1 MLLAQY
7 TKLNQKEKKDE
18 FYFYDKETFLNL
30 HFISF
35 LQIMLELAGI
45 IILGILAQWV
55 AWKLKIPAILPLIL
69 IGLLVGPIAAE
80 FLSEDGSKWIE
91 PVWNGEKGLFPGESL
106 YYFVSLAI
114 SIILFEGGLT
124 LKRNEIKNVGP
135 VITKLITIGSAIT
148 FFGSGILAHYIF
160 DLSWDVSFLF
170 AGLIIVTG
178 PTVITPI
185 LRNIPLKKDVSTVL
199 KWEGILIDPIGAL
212 VAVLVFEFISVGGG
226 GGFTKTALIE
236 FGKILLFGTTFGF
249 TFAHALTYAV
259 NKKMIPHYL
268 LNVVSLSTVLLVF
281 VESEVFAHE
290 SGLLAVVVM
299 GMVLGNGKLKNL
311 KELLYFKESLSVLLI
326 SILFILLAANININ
340 QLMLLYTWK
349 TAALFA
355 IVVFVIRPLAVFAS
369 TMNSKL
375 QFNEKMFISWVG
387 PRGIVAAGIAS
398 LFGSKL
404 LKQGVEGAEYITPL
418 VFMIVLGTVLL
429 NATTARL
436 FAKMVG
442 VFLKSS
448 NAILF
453 VGASKPSR
461 LIASYLRDKGKR
473 VVLIDSNK
481 TFIEKAMEDDLEAFN
496 VNIYDDDLTD
506 NIELNDVGY
515 LIALTGNDAVNK
527 YALTNFSES
536 LGEHGSYR
544 LASSLEVINA
554 TTEER
559 QGFFTPKDDYINLSE
574 AFRENPTIKEVS
586 INSEAEYNKIFTIL
600 AKEEKSIPLFIEK
613 EESLY
618 LIPEFEKLDLEKKD
632 ITLSYLGK
640 DVGDDYK
647 IEIEQEEVEIEDED
661 PLVKTA
667 VKPVGDEKN

>member
-1 MLLAQY
+1 
-7 TKLNQKEKKDE
+7 
-18 FYFYDKETFLNL
+18 
-30 HFISF
+30 
-35 LQIMLELAGI
+35 MLELAGI

-55 AWKLKIPAILPLIL
+55 AWKFKIPAILPLIL
-69 IGLLVGPIAAE
+69 IGLLVGPIAATY
-80 FLSEDGSKWIE
+80 LSEDGSKWIE
-91 PVWNGEKGLFPGESL
+91 PIWNGEKGLFPGESL

-124 LKRNEIKNVGP
+124 LKRSEIKNVGP
-135 VITKLITIGSAIT
+135 VITKLITLGAAIT
-148 FFGSGILAHYIF
+148 FFGSGIVAHYIF
-160 DLSWDVSFLF
+160 GLGWDLSFLF

-185 LRNIPLKKDVSTVL
+185 LRNIPLKRDISTVL

-249 TFAHALTYAV
+249 TFAHALMYAV
-259 NKKMIPHYL
+259 NKKLIPHYL

-299 GMVLGNGKLKNL
+299 GMVLGNGNLKNL

-326 SILFILLAANININ
+326 SILFILLAANINMSD
-340 QLMLLYTWK
+340 LMLLYTWK

-355 IVVFVIRPLAVFAS
+355 IVVFIIRPLSVFAS
-369 TMNSKL
+369 TMNSRLKL
-375 QFNEKMFISWVG
+375 NEQLFISWVG

-404 LKQGVEGAEYITPL
+404 LKSGVEGAEYITPL

-436 FAKMVG
+436 FAKLVG

-448 NAILF
+448 NAILII
-453 VGASKPSR
+453 GASNPSR
-461 LIASYLRDKGKR
+461 LIASFLKEKGKR
-473 VVLIDSNK
+473 VVIIDSNK
-481 TFIEKAMEDDLEAFN
+481 NFINQAKDEDLEALA
-496 VNIYDDDLTD
+496 VNIYDDELRD

-515 LIALTGNDAVNK
+515 LIAMTGNDAVNK
-527 YALTNFSES
+527 YAITNFTKTF
-536 LGEHGSYR
+536 GEHGAFR
-544 LASSLEVINA
+544 LATSLEVINA
-554 TTEER
+554 TEEDR

-574 AFRENPTIKEVS
+574 AFRENPTIKEVE
-586 INSEAEYNKIFTIL
+586 IKSEEEYNNLLTQL
-600 AKEEKSIPLFIEK
+600 AKEEKSIPLFIESD
-613 EESLY
+613 ENLY
-618 LIPEFEKLDLEKKD
+618 LIAEFEKEGFDKKD
-632 ITLSYLGK
+632 IKLSYLGK
-640 DVGDDYK
+640 EIGDSYK
-647 IEIEQEEVEIEDED
+647 VKEDKE
-661 PLVKTA
+661 
-667 VKPVGDEKN
+667 